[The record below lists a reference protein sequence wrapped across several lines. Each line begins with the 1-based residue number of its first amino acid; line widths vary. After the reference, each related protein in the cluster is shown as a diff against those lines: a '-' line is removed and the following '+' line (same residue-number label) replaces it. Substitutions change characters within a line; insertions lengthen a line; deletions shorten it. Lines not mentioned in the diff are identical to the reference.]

1 MLNIDFYNIF
11 ININFDNIL
20 LEENNPLINS
30 KEFYLNYKKIYFNKT
45 NKNYSKFLRINSQL
59 QRLNNTIYKITNNK
73 YYYYNYLD
81 KTQLDVLKKELKSI
95 IISQKE
101 IFNNFKH
108 YVETLNK
115 NVDLYSN
122 TTTEKKRGIL
132 SFFNKSK
139 SKPNTTLKRSKSNAS
154 TKSNKSVRSIQSFKS
169 FME

>member
-1 MLNIDFYNIF
+1 MLNIEFYNLF

-30 KEFYLNYKKIYFNKT
+30 KEFYLNYKRIYFDQT

-59 QRLNNTIYKITNNK
+59 QQLNDTKYKITNNK
-73 YYYYNYLD
+73 YYYNYLD
-81 KTQLDVLKKELKSI
+81 KTQLEILKKDLKSI
-95 IISQKE
+95 LILQKE
-101 IFNNFKH
+101 LFNNFKH

-115 NVDLYSN
+115 NIHLYSN

-132 SFFNKSK
+132 SIFNKSK

-154 TKSNKSVRSIQSFKS
+154 VKSTKSTRSIESFRS
-169 FME
+169 FIK